1 MLPTWSSW
9 ECAVSAGSS
18 LRWDPAATLQPAAAP
33 EPARPLGWA
42 KVNKGTHSTAGQLRK
57 YFQAAFSAHA
67 LCRRQTPEAHKFSLG
82 KHRGSLPCRAASAG
96 APSSQAAVQARSA

>member
-18 LRWDPAATLQPAAAP
+18 LRWDPATTLQPAAAP

-96 APSSQAAVQARSA
+96 APSSQAAVRARSA